1 MNFTNINDPAG
12 IKALLDRLRSSQAW
26 QESIGG
32 LDGVAEKP
40 PPTSTTPQST
50 PPTST
55 TPQATPPLTH
65 PPATTNN
72 ASKPSSSVA
81 DLLSQLNSS
90 EPKILP
96 RPSKLEPSTSRF
108 TTQQTSLH
116 LSQAASHRPIFQPPE
131 ESAHQSAPSTNGFT
145 HGQNPRM
152 MSFQQALPHLTQLAE
167 STDFVAAVAHL
178 REEQTDLERQLWEER
193 LAIHRKHENKVK
205 VTQTKAALIGGG
217 ISQYEADMLN
227 DAFRKELQKFDAE
240 RVLFAWDGLLQKQQS
255 ALEGLG
261 VPTMFASDLRVD
273 REKQQRVIQVLEGIM
288 G

>member
-12 IKALLDRLRSSQAW
+12 IKALLEQLRSSQAW

-32 LDGVAEKP
+32 GADPNGVAKNP
-40 PPTSTTPQST
+40 PPTSIV
-50 PPTST
+50 
-55 TPQATPPLTH
+55 PPLTQ
-65 PPATTNN
+65 PPATTSD

-90 EPKILP
+90 KHKIVS
-96 RPSKLEPSTSRF
+96 RPPPEPSTSRF
-108 TTQQTSLH
+108 TSLP
-116 LSQAASHRPIFQPPE
+116 LSQVASHRSTAQPPE
-131 ESAHQSAPSTNGFT
+131 DSTHHAFM
-145 HGQNPRM
+145 HGEDLHM
-152 MSFQQALPHLTQLAE
+152 MSFQQALPHLTRLAE
-167 STDFVAAVAHL
+167 SADFVAAVARL
-178 REEQTDLERQLWEER
+178 REEQKDLERQLWEER

-217 ISQYEADMLN
+217 ISQHEADMLN

-255 ALEGLG
+255 TLEGLG
-261 VPTMFASDLRVD
+261 VPTMFPSDLRAD
-273 REKQQRVIQVLEGIM
+273 REKQQRVVQVLEGIV